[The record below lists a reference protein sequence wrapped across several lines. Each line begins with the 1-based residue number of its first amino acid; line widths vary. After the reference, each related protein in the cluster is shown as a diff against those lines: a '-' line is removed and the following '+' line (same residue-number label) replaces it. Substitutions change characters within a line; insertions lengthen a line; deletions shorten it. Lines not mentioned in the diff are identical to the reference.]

1 MPANNETKRY
11 LTESEIESILMN
23 SLEDIPL
30 DGKRV
35 LVIIPDGTRTM
46 PLPLFFRL
54 ITQALAPRV
63 RQLNFIVAL
72 GTHPPMS
79 KAEILALLGLTEKEK
94 SDLYAAIG
102 LLQHEWQNPAAL
114 NKLGTLN
121 SQEVK
126 TLSQGFLEQEIPVV
140 INRQCVEHN
149 HLLVCGPVFPHE
161 VIGFSGGN
169 KYFYPGLAGS
179 EIIQATHWLGA
190 LITSIQIIGKKDTPV
205 RKIIDRASAMIPT
218 PRHAICPVVSKD
230 GVSGVFIGEPETA
243 FSSAADLS
251 AKEHIVWV
259 EQPYQQVLSVL
270 PQMYNE
276 LWVGAKGMYKVEPA
290 VADGGEV
297 ILYGPHL
304 DRISRTHG
312 ELIRKVGYHVRDYFL
327 EQWQQY
333 ADIPQSILAHSTH
346 LRGTGTFQN
355 GIEKARIQV
364 TLATAI
370 PEKVC
375 RKVNLGYRDPASIQL
390 QDWAGRESEGV
401 LLVPRAGED
410 LYRVK
415 SE

>member
-179 EIIQATHWLGA
+179 EIIQATYWLGA

-304 DRISRTHG
+304 DRISRNDG

-390 QDWAGRESEGV
+390 QDWAGRVLEGV
-401 LLVPRAGED
+401 LLVPRGGED